1 MTSAIAGN
9 LDGVLL
15 GLLRSPSTGYQVK
28 QAFDSI
34 FSHIWA
40 AELSQI
46 YRTLRRLEHEG
57 CLRSRAETSEK
68 GPERRRYEITAKGRR
83 RLHDWLAAGPQVGDE
98 RHAHVAQLFF
108 LGELRDFAATQAFL
122 ETLLKQY
129 RTRLAALRQSENTWR
144 TADPAYPDR
153 LDPEGFHCALTLH
166 MGIQRLE
173 ALERWAEESL
183 RRVRKR
189 QPQER

>member
-1 MTSAIAGN
+1 MNN

-15 GLLRSPSTGYQVK
+15 GLLRNPATGYQIK

-46 YRTLRRLEHEG
+46 YRTLRRLEQDG
-57 CLRSRAETSEK
+57 CLRSRAEASDK
-68 GPERRRYEITAKGRR
+68 GPERRKYEITAKGRK
-83 RLHDWLAAGPQVGDE
+83 RLHTWLSSPPQIGDE

-108 LGELRDFAATQAFL
+108 LGELRDFVATRAFL
-122 ETLLKQY
+122 EALLAKHQA
-129 RTRLAALRQSENTWR
+129 RLAALQGIENSWR
-144 TADPAYPDR
+144 SADPAYPDR
-153 LDPEGFHCALTLH
+153 LEPEAFHSALTLQ

-173 ALERWAEESL
+173 ALVRWAEQSL
-183 RRVRKR
+183 ARVRQR
-189 QPQER
+189 QSREK